1 MYPHSWFCPY
11 PTPGVAPRPD
21 VSTGLGTQRKGFGS
35 FAGIPGVKPPKPP
48 MMSEPFLALALPFS
62 KNCSKAIRES
72 DFYRDSVAI
81 GRSEE
86 HTSELQSLM
95 RISYAVFCL
104 TKKTH
109 STLQNNS
116 NNTHNT
122 NKHK

>member
-81 GRSEE
+81 GMGSEIIGPFAPRS
-86 HTSELQSLM
+86 SEK
-95 RISYAVFCL
+95 R
-104 TKKTH
+104 
-109 STLQNNS
+109 
-116 NNTHNT
+116 T
-122 NKHK
+122 NIIGLHRDHRSADSH